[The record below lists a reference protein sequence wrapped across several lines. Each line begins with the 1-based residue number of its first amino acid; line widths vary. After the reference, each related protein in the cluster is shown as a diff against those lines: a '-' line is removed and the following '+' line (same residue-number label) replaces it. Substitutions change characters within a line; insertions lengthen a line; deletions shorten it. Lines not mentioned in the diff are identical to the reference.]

1 MEYFEA
7 LTAMNLV
14 PAAWW
19 TALGRWMA
27 YTLVAMV
34 AVNGLLWL
42 LDREDMRDGKRDLA
56 WVPAWRA
63 SFVLMLSFAQALLE
77 MLPVQVPIVR
87 GLERLRDIKRAKD
100 ADAKESETKVD
111 Q

>member
-1 MEYFEA
+1 MEYLEA

-19 TALGRWMA
+19 ATMACWMA
-27 YTLVAMV
+27 YGLAALV
-34 AVNGLLWL
+34 AVNFLLWL

-63 SFVLMLSFAQALLE
+63 SFVLVLSFAQALLE
-77 MLPVQVPIVR
+77 MLPVQVPVVR
-87 GLERLRDIKRAKD
+87 GLKRLRDIKRA
-100 ADAKESETKVD
+100 ADTERV